1 MAPLTPIEIL
11 PEWLHG
17 YADITR
23 EEAETQ
29 VASLTESLRERQ
41 WLQADIIASVCCV
54 KLAAM
59 TYIRNDSSLYTGW
72 PGIGPEWARKLCR
85 LGRLFPPDTRDYDKS
100 FEWYLTLAQLAQ
112 EASGIRYASKANQWN
127 EISDYAV
134 QMYGNLAD
142 EKLDDLQLL
151 VRQGQQGGD
160 ITVPGMT
167 VDAEQ
172 QTFTMEIIIRG
183 DGKLFFDDGHG
194 ISQPFSAKLFAQILG
209 PGRYTLVGVTSKAG
223 DDVPTANR

>member
-1 MAPLTPIEIL
+1 MPQLTPIDSL

-29 VASLTESLRERQ
+29 IASLTESLREKQ

-59 TYIRNDSSLYTGW
+59 TYVRNDSSLYTGW
-72 PGIGPEWARKLCR
+72 PGMGPEWARKLCR
-85 LGRLFPPDTRDYDKS
+85 LGRLFPPETRDLDKS

-112 EASGIRYASKANQWN
+112 EASGIRYASKPSQWN

-134 QMYGNLAD
+134 QLYGDLAD
-142 EKLDDLQLL
+142 EKLDELQLM
-151 VRQGQQGGD
+151 VREGQQGG
-160 ITVPGMT
+160 TVAVPGMS
-167 VDAEQ
+167 VAADGES
-172 QTFTMEIIIRG
+172 FSMEIIIRG
-183 DGKLFFDDGHG
+183 DGKLFFDDGQG
-194 ISQPFSAKLFAQILG
+194 VTQPFSTKLLAQVLG
-209 PGRYTLVGVTSKAG
+209 PGRYVLVGVPSKATE
-223 DDVPTANR
+223 DVPASDD